1 MSEIRCCVS
10 TSDVEYPKGLIPDN
24 DTLIR
29 FEYLN
34 QGGANVIFK
43 IVPPK
48 SAGDGQPSF
57 SFLDRKGDSVAVI
70 HRENVTNLVLRVNK
84 GLEKT
89 LRCNE
94 VVDGFY
100 GHVRPLFVSGY
111 VQDSGLRGRDLTK
124 HLMEHQGVLLSSDVM
139 TDLMSKCDT
148 ILPETTAEANKNSK
162 SHRWGILL
170 PDMSPTAGLS
180 ITIEIK
186 PKWLAQS
193 PNAPPNALRCRTCA
207 MQVTKPKD
215 ATRYLCPLRLVDGGS
230 DVLNRWILDRVTE
243 QLLEHS
249 ATPAEQQ
256 RQAPRIASSIVTYLT
271 QGGGKTLLEHLKALQ
286 KQLDPQGVLLRD
298 EVQLKSKFDHN
309 LRLAM
314 TLRDCSM
321 YITAHYT
328 TSDTGT
334 VVVDS
339 KLGDLDFKSADKID
353 DWMSKEK
360 ELLEA
365 GAYTRMVDPD
375 MGCLLQTH

>member
-10 TSDVEYPKGLIPDN
+10 TSDVEYPKSLVPDN

-34 QGGANVIFK
+34 QGGANVIFR

-48 SAGDGQPSF
+48 SAEDGQPSF
-57 SFLDRKGDSVAVI
+57 SFLDRKGGSVAVV
-70 HRENVTNLVLRVNK
+70 HRKNVTNLVLRVNK

-89 LRCNE
+89 LRCDE

-100 GHVRPLFVSGY
+100 GHVRPLFVPGYIHESG
-111 VQDSGLRGRDLTK
+111 SRGGDLTK

-148 ILPETTAEANKNSK
+148 ILPETTGEANKSSN

-215 ATRYLCPLRLVDGGS
+215 ATKYLCPLRLVHGGS
-230 DVLNRWILDRVTE
+230 DVLYWWILDRVTE
-243 QLLEHS
+243 QLVEHS
-249 ATPAEQQ
+249 VTPAEQQ

-271 QGGGKTLLEHLKALQ
+271 QGNGKTLLKHLKVLQ
-286 KQLDPQGVLLRD
+286 TQLDPQGVFLRD
-298 EVQLKSKFDHN
+298 EIQPQSKFDHN

-328 TSDTGT
+328 ASGNDT

-365 GAYTRMVDPD
+365 GAYTRTVDPD
-375 MGCLLQTH
+375 LGCLLQIH